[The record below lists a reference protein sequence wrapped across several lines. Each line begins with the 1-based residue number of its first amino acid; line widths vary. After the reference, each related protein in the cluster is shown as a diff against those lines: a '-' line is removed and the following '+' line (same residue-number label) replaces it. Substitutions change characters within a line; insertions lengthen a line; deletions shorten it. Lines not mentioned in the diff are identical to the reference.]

1 VEGGDESDEAER
13 HDEHHGGR
21 EAQAWRLVSVEAQ
34 HIAAAAAAGEAASSA
49 GGGGAASAHASGRG
63 GGAARAS
70 GGGAAG
76 GSAADGGL
84 GLRSGAGHRDLW
96 SGSRA
101 CGEDRVVCGVRSGVK
116 TEQGRN

>member
-13 HDEHHGGR
+13 HDEHHSRR

-34 HIAAAAAAGEAASSA
+34 HVAAAAAGEAASSA
-49 GGGGAASAHASGRG
+49 SGGGAASAHASGRG
-63 GGAARAS
+63 GGAAGAS
-70 GGGAAG
+70 GGRAAG

-101 CGEDRVVCGVRSGVK
+101 CGEDRVVCGVRSAVK